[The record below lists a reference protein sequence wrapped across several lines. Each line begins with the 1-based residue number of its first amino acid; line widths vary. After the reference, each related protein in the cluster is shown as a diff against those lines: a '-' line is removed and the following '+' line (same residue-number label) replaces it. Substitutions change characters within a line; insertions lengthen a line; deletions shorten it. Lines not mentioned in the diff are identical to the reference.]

1 MLEKDQG
8 STGEKKRLKLP
19 AFLENRL
26 FIVIAAGILVLAV
39 AGGIYS
45 LIILGNNAVDEPL
58 AQEEKELK
66 TADAEGP
73 KTAEV
78 LPQQRRANSDNNNL
92 DDPSMIFDPT
102 IDPFSDPMRLTGTA
116 SGGRDGNMAIIES
129 SGISYIVTVDDYV
142 DDLWSVREIS
152 ADQVIL
158 RAHDKE
164 VTLYLDKPP
173 VTRSLDPVQEE
184 EDQGEGE

>member
-8 STGEKKRLKLP
+8 STGEKKRFTPP

-26 FIVIAAGILVLAV
+26 FVIIAAVILVLALV
-39 AGGIYS
+39 GGIYS
-45 LIILGNNAVDEPL
+45 VIILRNNAVDEPL
-58 AQEEKELK
+58 AQEEEELK

-73 KTAEV
+73 ETAEV
-78 LPQQRRANSDNNNL
+78 LPQQRRDNSGKNNL
-92 DDPSMIFDPT
+92 DNPSISFDPP

-116 SGGRDGNMAIIES
+116 SVGRDGNMAIIES
-129 SGISYIVTVDDYV
+129 SGISYIFGVDDYV